1 MPPSISAD
9 CGDDTLPYPAKRGG
23 STRVRQDQFPGIPK
37 KIRRAEALALPR
49 QPSPPYVASGKPLYI
64 GKVKDPVGAEGP
76 GARGAPPPPREGA
89 PRRRPIGSH
98 DVPSRAP
105 PDLPLYRGRKTAPG
119 RPSQRDV
126 ERQLAGRR
134 SPQPAAPSP
143 PAGNRL
149 SRASLCAPGQQ
160 PRPRGAPD
168 EAAAATY
175 PPFTPQRT
183 TRLGARSRAAHRE
196 SWHAG
201 SGVAPARTM
210 RRKALAPR
218 RSRTSLG
225 TYGTLR
231 RKYSRSD
238 NTENND

>member
-49 QPSPPYVASGKPLYI
+49 QPSPPYAASGKPSIYRQ
-64 GKVKDPVGAEGP
+64 VRDPVGAGGP

-98 DVPSRAP
+98 DVPARGP
-105 PDLPLYRGRKTAPG
+105 PALPLYRGRKTAPG
-119 RPSQRDV
+119 RPSQCDV

-134 SPQPAAPSP
+134 SPQPAPPPP

-149 SRASLCAPGQQ
+149 SSASLCAPGQQ

-168 EAAAATY
+168 EAAAATS
-175 PPFTPQRT
+175 T
-183 TRLGARSRAAHRE
+183 LHAAGHRE
-196 SWHAG
+196 A
-201 SGVAPARTM
+201 
-210 RRKALAPR
+210 R
-218 RSRTSLG
+218 RSQSGSASRVLARGVGRRTG
-225 TYGTLR
+225 AHDAPQGACTAAFPHEPRDLR
-231 RKYSRSD
+231 YP
-238 NTENND
+238 TQEIQQI